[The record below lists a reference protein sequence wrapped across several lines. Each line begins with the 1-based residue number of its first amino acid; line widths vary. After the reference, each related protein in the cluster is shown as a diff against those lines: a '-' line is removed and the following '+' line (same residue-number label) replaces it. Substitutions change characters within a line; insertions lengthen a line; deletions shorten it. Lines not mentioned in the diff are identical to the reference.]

1 MTPGKAISEVVKTPA
16 WNPTWNETVMPVF
29 DFPSACRPAS
39 AWWRRLNANPAV
51 AQAYQR
57 TSKGLFQ
64 P

>member
-1 MTPGKAISEVVKTPA
+1 MTLERVFPEVVKAAA
-16 WNPTWNETVMPVF
+16 WNPTWNENHDASVQ
-29 DFPSACRPAS
+29 FPSIGPAS

-51 AQAYQR
+51 DQAYQR